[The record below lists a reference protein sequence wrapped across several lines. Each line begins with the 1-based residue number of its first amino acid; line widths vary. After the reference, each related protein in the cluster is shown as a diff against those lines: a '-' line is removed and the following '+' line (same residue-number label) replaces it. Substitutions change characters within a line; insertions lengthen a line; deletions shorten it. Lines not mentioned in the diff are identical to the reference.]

1 MSTWP
6 WVWQICGTRDGGTWI
21 SESPQL
27 IGQLASNQ
35 GAPGSVSETWSQKM
49 ENNSGRQI
57 MSTPS
62 MWGTSAWGHVCTDTM
77 LPQRVL

>member
-35 GAPGSVSETWSQKM
+35 GAPGSVSETWSQKQKS
-49 ENNSGRQI
+49 NQTTKRHIGQKIPKRNQTKS
-57 MSTPS
+57 
-62 MWGTSAWGHVCTDTM
+62 
-77 LPQRVL
+77 L